1 MSTIN
6 LSDLLGGKFK
16 GDQGDTGP
24 TGEKGNDGSPIGNV
38 IDISTSRVLDEL
50 DANKMLLSIGSAITI
65 TIPADATYD
74 FPIGTVVHIT
84 QDGTGQVTIAS
95 ASGVTT
101 RIRNGLT
108 NKTAVQYSTCTAAK
122 IAADYWYLFG
132 DLDNA

>member
-6 LSDLLGGKFK
+6 LSDLLGGTFK

-65 TIPADATYD
+65 TIPADTTYD

>member
-16 GDQGDTGP
+16 GDQGDPGP
-24 TGEKGNDGSPIGNV
+24 IGEKGNDGSPIGNV
-38 IDISTSRVLDEL
+38 INISTSRVLDEL

-65 TIPADATYD
+65 TIPADVTYD

>member
-16 GDQGDTGP
+16 GDQGDPGP
-24 TGEKGNDGSPIGNV
+24 IGEKGNDGSPIGNV
-38 IDISTSRVLDEL
+38 INISTSRVLDEL

-65 TIPADATYD
+65 TIPADVTYD

-122 IAADYWYLFG
+122 ISANYWYLFG
-132 DLDNA
+132 DLE